1 MSERVLRVGLLG
13 CGTVGS
19 AVARLLDEHRDDIA
33 RRAGC
38 RLEITAVAVRD
49 PRRSRDV
56 PLDSEVFVADP
67 MAVIDDPDVDIVCE
81 LIGGNE
87 PAGSLIM
94 AAFDREKP
102 VVTAN
107 KELLATGVRSCSTPR
122 TPRAS
127 TSTSRRRSAAA
138 SR

>member
-38 RLEITAVAVRD
+38 NLEITAVAVRD
-49 PRRSRDV
+49 PRESRDV

-107 KELLATGVRSCSTPR
+107 KELLANRGRELFDASD
-122 TPRAS
+122 AKGS
-127 TSTSRRRSAAA
+127 TSTSRRPSAA